1 MDFSGEYRVPA
12 PRERVWEALNDP
24 DILKVCI
31 DGCEDM
37 SWTSDDTLKA
47 VVRAKVGPVSAR
59 FTGTL
64 KITDQNPPS
73 SYVLTGQGQGGA
85 AGFAKGSARVD
96 LAEEGAET
104 LLSYTASTQ
113 VGGKLASVGQRLV
126 QGVANKTAE
135 QFFERF
141 TQRLQVALL
150 AEAQGMDIG
159 QAEADAFE
167 VRPVELP
174 AEFLASTS
182 GAEAAGGSGTPAK
195 DEASEVPGR
204 PLIPL
209 ASAQTLIIPAGFG
222 LFVIVLGLVFLT
234 G

>member
-12 PRERVWEALNDP
+12 PRDRVWEALNDP
-24 DILKVCI
+24 AILKVCI
-31 DGCEDM
+31 DGCEAMD
-37 SWTSDDTLKA
+37 WTSDDTLKA
-47 VVRAKVGPVSAR
+47 TVRAKVGPVSAR

-64 KITDQNPPS
+64 TISEQDPPR

-104 LLSYTASTQ
+104 VLSYTAKTQ

-141 TQRLQVALL
+141 TQRLQVALS
-150 AEAQGMDIG
+150 AEAQGLDVG
-159 QAEADAFE
+159 EAEAAAFE
-167 VRPVELP
+167 VRPVQLP
-174 AEFLASTS
+174 EEYLAATEQLAGEP
-182 GAEAAGGSGTPAK
+182 GAESGPPAP
-195 DEASEVPGR
+195 DR
-204 PLIPL
+204 PLYPL
-209 ASAQTLIIPAGFG
+209 FSARTIILAGGFG
-222 LFVIVLGLVFLT
+222 LFVLVLGLIFLT